1 MKAGAIGDKPRVLV
15 LGSEARARE
24 SLRVMLQL
32 QYEVAAAE
40 SGEAAREALS
50 NFHPDLV
57 FIDVKTPLLDETPT
71 LDGLELLKEVKSHDS
86 TIEAVVVATH
96 TSLEILRKALKGGA
110 FEYLVKPVFRRD
122 LDEAARRAL
131 ARKRGE
137 GVGTETPSRGVTRI
151 EDRRRSPRVAVAW
164 DVTLENE
171 RGSQWTGEMISL
183 GPFGVKVRVET
194 EESGLSEGSVL
205 RLQFSPPDGKFPTPM
220 SVKGMVWR
228 TDPDGLV
235 IVFLDLNAHA
245 FLRMKSLVKTLLKE
259 PA

>member
-40 SGEAAREALS
+40 SGEAAREALC

-57 FIDVKTPLLDETPT
+57 FIDVKTPSLDETPT

-151 EDRRRSPRVAVAW
+151 EDRRRSPRVAVAL

-183 GPFGVKVRVET
+183 GPFGVKVRVEA

-245 FLRMKSLVKTLLKE
+245 SLRMKSLVKTLLKE

>member
-1 MKAGAIGDKPRVLV
+1 MEAGSIGNKPRVLV

-40 SGEAAREALS
+40 SGEAAHEALS

-57 FIDVKTPLLDETPT
+57 FIDIKTPTLDETPT

-86 TIEAVVVATH
+86 TIEAVVIATDA
-96 TSLEILRKALKGGA
+96 SLKILRKALKEGA
-110 FEYLVKPVFRRD
+110 FEYLIKPVFRRD
-122 LDEAARRAL
+122 LEETARRAL
-131 ARKRGE
+131 ARRRGE
-137 GVGTETPSRGVTRI
+137 HVGMETLSRGVTRI
-151 EDRRRSPRVAVAW
+151 EDRRRHPRVAVAW
-164 DVTLENE
+164 NVTLEND
-171 RGSQWTGEMISL
+171 RGLQWAGELISF
-183 GPFGVKVRVET
+183 GPFGVKVSVET
-194 EESGLSEGSVL
+194 EESSLSEGSIV

-228 TDPDGLV
+228 VDPDGLV

>member
-1 MKAGAIGDKPRVLV
+1 MKAASIGDKPRVLV

-24 SLRVMLQL
+24 SLRVMLQPW
-32 QYEVAAAE
+32 YEVAAAE
-40 SGEAAREALS
+40 GGEAAREALS

-57 FIDVKTPLLDETPT
+57 FIDVKTPSLDETPT
-71 LDGLELLKEVKSHDS
+71 LDGLEMLTEVKSHDS

-96 TSLEILRKALKGGA
+96 TSLEILRKALKEGA
-110 FEYLVKPVFRRD
+110 FEYLLKPVFRRD
-122 LDEAARRAL
+122 LDGVARRAL
-131 ARKRGE
+131 ARRRGQR
-137 GVGTETPSRGVTRI
+137 VDRETPPRGVARV

-164 DVTLENE
+164 NVTLEND
-171 RGSQWTGEMISL
+171 GGIQWAGEMIGL

-194 EESGLSEGSVL
+194 EESSLSEGTII
-205 RLQFSPPDGKFPTPM
+205 RLQFAPPDGKFPTPM

-228 TDPDGLV
+228 VDPDGLV

>member
-1 MKAGAIGDKPRVLV
+1 MKAASIGDKPRILV

-24 SLRVMLQL
+24 SLRVMLQP
-32 QYEVAAAE
+32 QYEVAAAA
-40 SGEAAREALS
+40 SGEAALEALS

-57 FIDVKTPLLDETPT
+57 FIDVKTPSLDETPT

-86 TIEAVVVATH
+86 KIEAVVVATH
-96 TSLEILRKALKGGA
+96 TSLEILRKALKEGA

-131 ARKRGE
+131 ARRGGE
-137 GVGTETPSRGVTRI
+137 SVGRETPSRGVTRL
-151 EDRRRSPRVAVAW
+151 EDRRRSPRAAVAW
-164 DVTLENE
+164 NVTLEDD
-171 RGSQWTGEMISL
+171 RGVQLAGEMITL
-183 GPFGVKVRVET
+183 GPFGVKVRAET
-194 EESGLSEGSVL
+194 EESGLSEGSVV
-205 RLQFSPPDGKFPTPM
+205 RLQFSPPDGKFPIPM

-228 TDPDGLV
+228 TDPDGLI

-245 FLRMKSLVKTLLKE
+245 FLRMKSLVKTLLEE